1 MNVCGINEV
10 YSILEEP
17 SQDHLEICESTTD
30 EIPLNEET
38 KVNEST
44 EKHCA
49 VWNARATSI
58 LLKLYEEK
66 LEMIETPKKKTRIW
80 IAIAESLR
88 DYNIEMTPDQI
99 RWKIN
104 ALTKKYKQ
112 CLDTGQH
119 ERFKYFKAMDN
130 IYLQYNIDGD
140 PNTATEI
147 FQKKKD
153 PHRSNKLAHQFGHEA
168 RAMIKMRKIR
178 LANRIESDRFQ
189 GKIQLE
195 KQWLEYL
202 RKQEEQKQWRDD
214 IYERNLRLREEE
226 LELRKR
232 ELEIKETLE
241 HKKIQLMERELDDVL
256 QIERKKC
263 KLLQEM
269 VTKR

>member
-1 MNVCGINEV
+1 MNNLKASWQSSMFNTV
-10 YSILEEP
+10 YIQFL
-17 SQDHLEICESTTD
+17 
-30 EIPLNEET
+30 
-38 KVNEST
+38 VNT
-44 EKHCA
+44 L
-49 VWNARATSI
+49 VLFN
-58 LLKLYEEK
+58 LY
-66 LEMIETPKKKTRIW
+66 
-80 IAIAESLR
+80 
-88 DYNIEMTPDQI
+88 DFQMTPDQI

-140 PNTATEI
+140 PTITELLP
-147 FQKKKD
+147 KKKY
-153 PHRSNKLAHQFGHEA
+153 PYRSNKLKQQFNHEA
-168 RAMIKMRKIR
+168 RAMIEMRKIR

-214 IYERNLRLREEE
+214 IYERNLRLQEEE

-241 HKKIQLMERELDDVL
+241 LKKIQLMEKEIDDVL
-256 QIERKKC
+256 QIERRKC
-263 KLLQEM
+263 DLLQEL
-269 VTKR
+269 VTQR